1 MRFMPDRFFFLSL
14 VLALVCSACNTPTS
28 KKGGS
33 TSIITDRIVQET
45 VDSLVAL
52 HGKTQVDRIARGVKQ
67 AATFWQETDGSAEAF
82 QTFCMTHFIADTS
95 VLKATFSRFE
105 SNLMLINGYL
115 TELNRDL
122 NRPLQLDLDPIFPV
136 DYLFGEFSPGVHV
149 NDDYFKTKIAFV
161 ALLNFRL
168 TTLQERL
175 MDGPAWSRQQWAE
188 TRLASSFSSRVPS
201 EEMQEVTSAYAAA
214 DNYIS
219 AYNVYMENV
228 IDENGM
234 RLFPKGLKLISHW
247 GLRDELKAQ
256 YDKPD
261 GLARQQMIRMIM
273 EKIIAQE
280 IPATV
285 IDNPNVDWKPAA
297 NEVTAHAGKEL
308 PASGN
313 TAEANVRY
321 TMWQNIFKAERK
333 LDPYFPDNLTYID
346 RKFNRERE
354 IPEKEVE
361 ALLVSV
367 LSSPTLRE
375 IGGRISKRL
384 GRPLQP
390 FDIWYNGFR
399 TKSEFNEDELD
410 KIVAKKYPTVAS
422 FQHALPDILVKLGF
436 AADKAKWLADHVT
449 VDPSRGAGHAM
460 GAGRLTDNSHLR
472 TRIPAGGMNYKGYN
486 IAVHELGHNVEQTF
500 SFQGIDHTL
509 LRGVPNTAF
518 SEGFA
523 FVFQSRDLEL
533 LDVSKKNSIT
543 EALNALDVLW
553 STYEIAGVSLTDMKV
568 WRWMY
573 AHPDAT
579 PAELKTAVI
588 GIAKEVWNTYFA
600 PVFGVKD
607 VTLLAIYSHM
617 VDGGMY
623 TPDYPMGH
631 IIAFQ
636 IEQFMKGKSLA
647 VEMERMCKIGSITPD
662 LWMTHAVGSAIS
674 TAPLLEAAKVALAAL
689 PK

>member
-1 MRFMPDRFFFLSL
+1 MLFL
-14 VLALVCSACNTPTS
+14 
-28 KKGGS
+28 
-33 TSIITDRIVQET
+33 
-45 VDSLVAL
+45 
-52 HGKTQVDRIARGVKQ
+52 
-67 AATFWQETDGSAEAF
+67 
-82 QTFCMTHFIADTS
+82 
-95 VLKATFSRFE
+95 TFS
-105 SNLMLINGYL
+105 L
-115 TELNRDL
+115 
-122 NRPLQLDLDPIFPV
+122 
-136 DYLFGEFSPGVHV
+136 
-149 NDDYFKTKIAFV
+149 
-161 ALLNFRL
+161 
-168 TTLQERL
+168 
-175 MDGPAWSRQQWAE
+175 
-188 TRLASSFSSRVPS
+188 
-201 EEMQEVTSAYAAA
+201 
-214 DNYIS
+214 
-219 AYNVYMENV
+219 
-228 IDENGM
+228 
-234 RLFPKGLKLISHW
+234 
-247 GLRDELKAQ
+247 
-256 YDKPD
+256 
-261 GLARQQMIRMIM
+261 
-273 EKIIAQE
+273 
-280 IPATV
+280 
-285 IDNPNVDWKPAA
+285 
-297 NEVTAHAGKEL
+297 
-308 PASGN
+308 
-313 TAEANVRY
+313 
-321 TMWQNIFKAERK
+321 
-333 LDPYFPDNLTYID
+333 
-346 RKFNRERE
+346 
-354 IPEKEVE
+354 
-361 ALLVSV
+361 
-367 LSSPTLRE
+367 
-375 IGGRISKRL
+375 
-384 GRPLQP
+384 
-390 FDIWYNGFR
+390 
-399 TKSEFNEDELD
+399 
-410 KIVAKKYPTVAS
+410 
-422 FQHALPDILVKLGF
+422 KLGF

-533 LDVSKKNSIT
+533 LGVSKKNSIT

-553 STYEIAGVSLTDMKV
+553 STYEISGVSLTDMKV